1 MGRGIVRR
9 DVPAGIFTVMRTTT
23 GTVRAMFIL
32 GLLFFLFGFV
42 TWLNGTLIP
51 YLKLA
56 CELST
61 FEALLVATAFYI
73 AYFVMGLPAGKL
85 LERIGYKNGMTAGLL
100 IMALGALV
108 FIPAAIFRTYPL
120 FLSGLF
126 IIGTGLTI
134 LQTAS
139 NPYVTIVG
147 PIESAAARISIM
159 GICNKLAGVLAPIVM
174 GSIMLENANVIESTL
189 PALDDAARATM
200 LDDLAARV
208 ITPYLLMATALI
220 GLGLGLR
227 FAPLPPIPS
236 EEEPAGSRPTK
247 GRVFDHPHLLY
258 GAIALFL
265 YVGAEV
271 VAVDTIG
278 LFGQALGVPIDSA
291 KLLPSYTLIAMV
303 VCYIV
308 GIMTI
313 PKRLSQSA
321 ALRLSALLGTV
332 LTVLVLLVPASMVWR
347 IPGIDMRTFTGH
359 YIELPA
365 PVLLVALMGLANALM
380 WPAIWPLAISGLG
393 NFTKTGAAILI
404 MAILGG
410 ALLPP
415 LYGALAGETA
425 EGHQTAY
432 WILAPCYLFI
442 GWYAM
447 SGHKLR
453 TKEVA

>member
-1 MGRGIVRR
+1 
-9 DVPAGIFTVMRTTT
+9 
-23 GTVRAMFIL
+23 MFIL

-73 AYFVMGLPAGKL
+73 AYFLMGLPAGKL

-108 FIPAAIFRTYPL
+108 FIPAAILRTYPL
-120 FLSGLF
+120 FLGGLF
-126 IIGTGLTI
+126 IIGTGLTV

-159 GICNKLAGVLAPIVM
+159 GICNKLAGVIAPIVM
-174 GSIMLENANVIESTL
+174 GSVMLENANEIERTL
-189 PALDDAARATM
+189 PTLDDAARAAM
-200 LDDLAARV
+200 LDELAARV
-208 ITPYLLMATALI
+208 IMPYLLMATALV

-236 EEEPAGSRPTK
+236 EEETPDGGTARGSI
-247 GRVFDHPHLLY
+247 FDHPQLLF

-278 LFGQALGVPIDSA
+278 LFGQAVGVPIDSA
-291 KLLPSYTLIAMV
+291 KLLPSYTLMAMV

-308 GIMTI
+308 GIATI

-332 LTVLVLLVPASMVWR
+332 LTVLVLLVPTSLVWR

-359 YIELPA
+359 MIDLPV
-365 PVLLVALMGLANALM
+365 PVLLVAFMGLANALM
-380 WPAIWPLAISGLG
+380 WPAIWPLAIAGLG
-393 NFTKTGAAILI
+393 SFTKTGAAILI

-415 LYGALAGETA
+415 LYGALAGGTA
-425 EGHQTAY
+425 EGHQMAY

-447 SGHKLR
+447 SGYKLR
-453 TKEVA
+453 KSATT

>member
-1 MGRGIVRR
+1 
-9 DVPAGIFTVMRTTT
+9 
-23 GTVRAMFIL
+23 MFIL

-85 LERIGYKNGMTAGLL
+85 LERTGYKNGMTWGLL
-100 IMALGALV
+100 LMALGALV
-108 FIPAAIFRTYPL
+108 FIPAAMTRTYAL
-120 FLSGLF
+120 FLGGLF
-126 IIGTGLTI
+126 IIGTGLTV

-174 GSIMLENANVIESTL
+174 GSIMLKNADVIEQTL
-189 PALDDAARATM
+189 PTLDATARAAM
-200 LDDLAARV
+200 LDELAARV
-208 ITPYLLMATALI
+208 ITPYLLMAGALVV
-220 GLGLGLR
+220 LALGLR
-227 FAPLPPIPS
+227 WAPLPPIPAEKEDPTGGHARS
-236 EEEPAGSRPTK
+236 GSILEHPQL
-247 GRVFDHPHLLY
+247 VF

-278 LFGQALGVPIDSA
+278 LFGQALGVPIENA
-291 KLLPSYTLIAMV
+291 KLLPSYTLLAMV

-308 GIMTI
+308 GILTI
-313 PKRLSQSA
+313 PKHLSQSA

-347 IPGIDMRTFTGH
+347 VPGIDMGTFTVH
-359 YIELPA
+359 MIDIPV

-380 WPAIWPLAISGLG
+380 WPAIWPLAIDGLG
-393 NFTKTGAAILI
+393 SFTKTGAAILI

-415 LYGALAGETA
+415 LYGALAGETG
-425 EGHQTAY
+425 EGHQFAY
-432 WILAPCYLFI
+432 WIMAPCYLFI

-447 SGHKLR
+447 TGHKLR
-453 TKEVA
+453 KKAVA

>member
-1 MGRGIVRR
+1 
-9 DVPAGIFTVMRTTT
+9 MRTTT

-61 FEALLVATAFYI
+61 FKALLVATAFYI
-73 AYFVMGLPAGKL
+73 AYFVMGLPAGRL

-100 IMALGALV
+100 IMALGALI
-108 FIPAAIFRTYPL
+108 FIPAAILRTYPL
-120 FLSGLF
+120 FLGGLF
-126 IIGTGLTI
+126 IIGTGLTV

-159 GICNKLAGVLAPIVM
+159 GICNKLAGVLAPIIM
-174 GSIMLENANVIESTL
+174 GSIMLENANVIERTL
-189 PALDDAARATM
+189 PTLDADARAAM
-200 LDDLAARV
+200 LDELAARV

-227 FAPLPPIPS
+227 FAPLPPIPDES
-236 EEEPAGSRPTK
+236 DADDTARPKGSLI
-247 GRVFDHPHLLY
+247 DHPQLVF

-278 LFGQALGVPIDSA
+278 LFGQATGVPIDSA
-291 KLLPSYTLIAMV
+291 KLLPSYTLLAMV
-303 VCYIV
+303 VCYVV
-308 GIMTI
+308 GILTI
-313 PKRLSQSA
+313 PKYISQSA
-321 ALRLSALLGTV
+321 ALRLSAVLGV
-332 LTVLVLLVPASMVWR
+332 LLTVLVLLVPSSLVWHV
-347 IPGIDMRTFTGH
+347 PGIDMRTFTGRMLD
-359 YIELPA
+359 LPV

-380 WPAIWPLAISGLG
+380 WPAIWPLAIAGLG
-393 NFTKTGAAILI
+393 SFTKTGAAVLI

-415 LYGALAGETA
+415 LYGALAGETG
-425 EGHQTAY
+425 EGHQMAY

-453 TKEVA
+453 KRTAV